1 MTRFD
6 IFRILF
12 VLSGAIAQ
20 VAFGALPFVLGW
32 EETVASRSNAAQTL
46 LTPASYAFSIWS
58 LIFAANFLFALYH
71 AVRPSNALMR
81 SVGWFAGAAFWFNS
95 AWETYAPLIGFDAGA
110 LAIIF
115 LGWISAVVFVLRAGA
130 DRETGLA
137 GRLILFGLFL
147 LGGWL
152 NAAAFVHIAL
162 TSEQLGWPVLGAGDL
177 QAALI
182 ILAAAV
188 LIAAGLVWRTGSL
201 SYAAA
206 LSWGLYA
213 IHVGNADSGDA
224 ILTNA
229 PLAGI
234 GLLGLALIAGWL
246 RLRRSNAS

>member
-1 MTRFD
+1 MSRVD
-6 IFRILF
+6 VFRILF

-20 VAFGALPFVLGW
+20 IAFGALPFIMGW

-46 LTPASYAFSIWS
+46 ITPASYAFSIWS

-71 AVRPSNALMR
+71 AVRPGNALMR

-95 AWETYAPLIGFDAGA
+95 AWEIYAPLIGFDAGA
-110 LAIIF
+110 LVIIA
-115 LGWISAVVFVLRAGA
+115 LGWLSALAFVLRAA
-130 DRETGLA
+130 ANRESGLA
-137 GRLILFGLFL
+137 GRLVLFGLFL

-182 ILAAAV
+182 ILSAAV
-188 LIAAGLVWRTGSL
+188 LAGAAVIVRTGSL

-206 LSWGLYA
+206 LGWGLYA
-213 IHVGNADSGDA
+213 IHAANAGGEEA
-224 ILTNA
+224 LLIYA

-234 GLLGLALIAGWL
+234 AVLGLAVIAGWL
-246 RLRRSNAS
+246 RLPRSSAH